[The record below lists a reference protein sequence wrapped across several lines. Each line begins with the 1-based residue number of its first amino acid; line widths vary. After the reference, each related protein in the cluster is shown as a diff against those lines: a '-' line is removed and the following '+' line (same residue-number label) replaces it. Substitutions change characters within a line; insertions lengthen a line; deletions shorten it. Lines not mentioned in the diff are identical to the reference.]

1 MPEPTEPVREA
12 APVVVI
18 PSLPGD
24 LPLAPRREPEPR
36 GLSATFSAL
45 QERDFAWYFAG
56 NIAFFM
62 ALQMQMLLRGF
73 LAFELTDAAS
83 ALGYMAAM
91 MAVPMLI
98 AAPFGGV
105 VADRVNKRFLLIVTQ
120 TSAAAMSLLI
130 GLLILFDM
138 IAFWHL
144 LVISLV
150 TGIIFSFNMPARQA
164 LVPQLV
170 PQHKLM
176 NAISLQQAG
185 MNATRIL
192 APAIAGVLIAPFGVG
207 LVYLLTFAMF
217 VLAVASEFHLPQHG
231 MKAVR
236 DAKPLRRA
244 LREDLGEGFK
254 YIWHNPL
261 IRSLM
266 LLGLAFPLFGFPLQ
280 QMLPVFAKDVF
291 DVGPGGLGILSV
303 STGIGGLIGAL
314 AAANMDRVSH
324 KGLLIFIGGIWMGGM
339 YVAFTQSPG
348 FIPALIFL
356 GLGNIGGMIFQTT
369 TNTVIQSS
377 IPAELRG
384 RVMSVMMM
392 SFGLMPLGVL
402 PVTQAADHFGARTA
416 VAISSGL
423 LVVMMLLFFMGSR
436 RLRTLRL
443 NQLAHVEYSP
453 AQAAKLVAEGK
464 ISQKEADRL
473 TGETDRVHGEGAP
486 APADRPV
493 AQRPLADP
501 RPARRRPD
509 LRPSSP
515 PLPVVPAAQAAMTDQ
530 PSPGRLRNPDPL
542 PLISAVDPPRPP
554 GYGQHDAAEERLWW
568 RWRRPAV
575 LTSAFGVGMMLGFG
589 ATTSGELLRAARV
602 WIAGRLDPDN

>member
-1 MPEPTEPVREA
+1 MPETTTPARDA
-12 APVVVI
+12 APAASI
-18 PSLPGD
+18 PTPRAD
-24 LPLAPRREPEPR
+24 LPPPPRREPEPQ

-45 QERDFAWYFAG
+45 RERDFAWYFAG

-62 ALQMQMLLRGF
+62 AMQMQMLLRGF

-144 LVISLV
+144 LVISLI

-176 NAISLQQAG
+176 NAISLQLAG

-192 APAIAGVLIAPFGVG
+192 APAIAGALIAPFGVG
-207 LVYLLTFAMF
+207 LVYMLTFAMF

-291 DVGPGGLGILSV
+291 DVGPSGLGILSV

-314 AAANMDRVSH
+314 AAANMDRIPR
-324 KGLLIFIGGIWMGGM
+324 KGLLMFIGGIWMGGM

-348 FIPALIFL
+348 FIPALVFL

-369 TNTVIQSS
+369 NNTVIQSS

-453 AQAAKLVAEGK
+453 AQAAKLIAEGK

-473 TGETDRVHGEGAP
+473 TGETARVRGEEAP
-486 APADRPV
+486 APAGRPV
-493 AQRPLADP
+493 AQRPPADLRPAHQSPDP
-501 RPARRRPD
+501 RPGS
-509 LRPSSP
+509 LS
-515 PLPVVPAAQAAMTDQ
+515 LPVAPAAQAAMTTQ
-530 PSPGRLRNPDPL
+530 PSPGRLRDPDPP
-542 PLISAVDPPRPP
+542 PLIAAVDPPRPS
-554 GYGQHDAAEERLWW
+554 GYGQPGAAERLWW

-575 LTSAFGVGMMLGFG
+575 LTSAFGVGMVLGFG
-589 ATTSGELLRAARV
+589 ATTSGELLRAARI